1 MAILLRMRRGND
13 EDGLV
18 NQEQKVAAAGR
29 PEDNGR
35 AGLSSDDLR
44 RFEEDALPLAGSLY
58 GGALRLTR
66 NPADA
71 ADLVQETFLRAF
83 RSWRQFEP
91 GTNLKAWMYRIMTNL
106 YISNYRA
113 KMREPQ
119 IVSGTDSSDFDLYQT
134 LVEQGAGEAASAE
147 SIVVDNL
154 GDEDIKQALMNLSD
168 DFRIPVMLADIDGF
182 SYREIADMLNI
193 PIGTVMSRLHRG
205 RKALQKSLWGL
216 AQERGLV
223 EKGSTAK

>member
-1 MAILLRMRRGND
+1 MS
-13 EDGLV
+13 
-18 NQEQKVAAAGR
+18 QEQKVAAVSGPGADGR
-29 PEDNGR
+29 P
-35 AGLSSDDLR
+35 ALSADDLR
-44 RFEEDALPLAGSLY
+44 RFEEEALPLASSLY
-58 GGALRLTR
+58 GGALRMTR

-91 GTNLKAWMYRIMTNL
+91 GTNLKAWMFRILTNL
-106 YISNYRA
+106 YISSYRA
-113 KMREPQ
+113 KMRQPQ
-119 IVSGTDSSDFDLYQT
+119 IVSGQDSSDFDLYQS
-134 LVEQGAGEAASAE
+134 LVEHGAGEAASAE

-168 DFRIPVMLADIDGF
+168 DFRIPVMLADVDGF
-182 SYREIADMLNI
+182 SYREIADMLGI

-205 RKALQKSLWGL
+205 RKALQKALWGL

-223 EKGSTAK
+223 AKGSTAQ